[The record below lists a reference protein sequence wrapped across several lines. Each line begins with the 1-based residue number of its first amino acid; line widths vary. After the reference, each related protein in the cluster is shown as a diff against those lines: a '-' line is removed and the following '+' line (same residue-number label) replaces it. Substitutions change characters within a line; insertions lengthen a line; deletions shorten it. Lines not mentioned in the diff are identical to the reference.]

1 MRSEGYCSWVCLC
14 LCVCLLSHI
23 SPLEHLFVLKTLSRT
38 QRATKVKKF
47 VGFSL
52 KPLRCRDPAL
62 PPLTAIR
69 TYSRPF
75 FLRKAA
81 RMRIIVFTTC
91 GGVDRSGHFFPVPVQ
106 SCEFREL
113 PLVMPPSKVCPQ
125 CNAVVPIRLK
135 VCRNRLEFALYNAD
149 RVNFKSRNYHVVA
162 YNISILAEGLHFS
175 ALVFVFIHLFPCSL
189 VHYKYCNKLTQNA
202 ERDALLRLPKAQ
214 SVRPLHQRTLC
225 ARHCGRPGKRVRLAP
240 AL

>member
-1 MRSEGYCSWVCLC
+1 MRSEGYCSWVCLS
-14 LCVCLLSHI
+14 VCLSVKSHLTSGASVRPENAVTYSAGNEGQNI
-23 SPLEHLFVLKTLSRT
+23 CGVFSETAPL
-38 QRATKVKKF
+38 QRSSTPSVD
-47 VGFSL
+47 GH
-52 KPLRCRDPAL
+52 
-62 PPLTAIR
+62 

-91 GGVDRSGHFFPVPVQ
+91 AWWWCGPNLPSSCAELKVVVWTESSQFLCRAEGG
-106 SCEFREL
+106 CEFREL

-135 VCRNRLEFALYNAD
+135 VCRNRLKFALYNAD

-175 ALVFVFIHLFPCSL
+175 ALVIVVFPVSCDMCC
-189 VHYKYCNKLTQNA
+189 YCY
-202 ERDALLRLPKAQ
+202 
-214 SVRPLHQRTLC
+214 LC
-225 ARHCGRPGKRVRLAP
+225 
-240 AL
+240 

>member
-1 MRSEGYCSWVCLC
+1 MRSEGYCSWVCLS
-14 LCVCLLSHI
+14 VCLSVKSHLT
-23 SPLEHLFVLKTLSRT
+23 SGASVRPENAVTYSAGNEGQNSCGVFSETAPL
-38 QRATKVKKF
+38 QRSSTPSVD
-47 VGFSL
+47 GH
-52 KPLRCRDPAL
+52 
-62 PPLTAIR
+62 

-91 GGVDRSGHFFPVPVQ
+91 HVVVVWTESSQFLCRAEGG
-106 SCEFREL
+106 CEFREL

-135 VCRNRLEFALYNAD
+135 VCRNRLKFALYNAD

-175 ALVFVFIHLFPCSL
+175 ALVG
-189 VHYKYCNKLTQNA
+189 
-202 ERDALLRLPKAQ
+202 
-214 SVRPLHQRTLC
+214 SVC
-225 ARHCGRPGKRVRLAP
+225 VCVCVC
-240 AL
+240 